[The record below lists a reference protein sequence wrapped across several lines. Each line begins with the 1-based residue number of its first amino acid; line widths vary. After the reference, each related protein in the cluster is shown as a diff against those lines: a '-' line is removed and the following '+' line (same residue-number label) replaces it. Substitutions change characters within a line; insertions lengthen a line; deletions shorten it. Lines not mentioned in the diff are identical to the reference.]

1 MGIEHLDP
9 WSRRVWILRSSFV
22 KGVPE
27 MDGSLIKQIRDYLI
41 TLPLRVLGRARETG
55 RGAES

>member
-1 MGIEHLDP
+1 MEMEHLDS
-9 WSRRVWILRSSFV
+9 WSKRVWILRSLFV

-41 TLPLRVLGRARETG
+41 TLPLSVLGRARETG
-55 RGAES
+55 RVS